1 MFSTFKSTVNPPA
14 QHIDLPT
21 LKMSVQIPVYIF
33 YPLLSSGRFF
43 CVFFGEY
50 TENESI
56 FHFSKGKCNWK
67 GCQVKKEKAIMF
79 HS

>member
-43 CVFFGEY
+43 CFFFLV
-50 TENESI
+50 SI
-56 FHFSKGKCNWK
+56 QKTKAFFILAKANVIGK
-67 GCQVKKEKAIMF
+67 AAR
-79 HS
+79 

>member
-33 YPLLSSGRFF
+33 YPLLSSGSFF
-43 CVFFGEY
+43 FLVSIQKMKAFFILAQA
-50 TENESI
+50 NVI
-56 FHFSKGKCNWK
+56 GK
-67 GCQVKKEKAIMF
+67 AAR
-79 HS
+79 